1 MGAAKR
7 RRRQMVM
14 NNAHLTGPGV
24 SRYKRPNVNRNVQ
37 EAIAAERNKAAREA
51 AAKRKAKK

>member
-24 SRYKRPNVNRNVQ
+24 SRYKRPPMNRSVH
-37 EAIAAERNKAAREA
+37 ESIALERARAIRMAKA
-51 AAKRKAKK
+51 KGKAKK